1 MSETVKSD
9 CVCRE
14 LIIQSVQDDYM
25 LFVKLF
31 HCPTWP
37 DLNDS
42 KMIYDFILNVHDHV
56 QEHKNGPLVI
66 VDR

>member
-1 MSETVKSD
+1 
-9 CVCRE
+9 
-14 LIIQSVQDDYM
+14 M

-31 HCPTWP
+31 HCPSWP